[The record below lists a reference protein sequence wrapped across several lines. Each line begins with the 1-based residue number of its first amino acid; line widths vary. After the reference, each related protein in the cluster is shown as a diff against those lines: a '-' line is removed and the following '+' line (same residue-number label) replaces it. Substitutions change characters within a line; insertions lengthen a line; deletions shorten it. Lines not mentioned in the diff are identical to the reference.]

1 MCRELFVCIVQVKY
15 GSCVR
20 DSCSGY
26 SGASKAFEIALQS
39 MTSSSAE
46 EVRSAAAFALG
57 NLAVGATELVDQV
70 TARISSGSSSE
81 AVLALHSLKEFI
93 AHASPS
99 AISTRAD
106 SLWVPL
112 FNICAIDGPPL
123 PEAGLPDDAK
133 PDEKKARDRRI
144 ETAFKQQ
151 EPIRQKWQQSET
163 SRSVAAEC
171 LGKITLTDPARFL
184 PLLQSRASDALAG
197 IRCAVITG
205 AYSFLVK
212 HNTAADVPFF
222 QPSASL
228 SSTPRKDTTPC

>member
-1 MCRELFVCIVQVKY
+1 MANEPATC
-15 GSCVR
+15 
-20 DSCSGY
+20 CSGY
-26 SGASKAFEIALQS
+26 NGASKAFEIALNS
-39 MTSSSAE
+39 MSSSSAE

-70 TARISSGSSSE
+70 IARISSGSSSE

-93 AHASPS
+93 AHAQPS

-112 FNICAIDGPPL
+112 FNICAIDGPPP
-123 PEAGLPDDAK
+123 PEAGLADDAK
-133 PDEKKARDRRI
+133 PEEKKARDRRI
-144 ETAFKQQ
+144 EAAFKQQ
-151 EPIRQKWQQSET
+151 EPIRHKWQQSET

-184 PLLQSRASDALAG
+184 PLLQSRASDELAG

-205 AYSFLVK
+205 KLTLEIEGASLLMFLYFK
-212 HNTAADVPFF
+212 
-222 QPSASL
+222 PSASL
-228 SSTPRKDTTPC
+228 SLTPRKDTIPC